1 MSIIL
6 MHPNLL
12 TKNAVVLVTEPIHG
26 LSIPLHL
33 NAVFQILMQLRIYLL
48 LLSIINS
55 SIYCNTRANRLCRIY
70 STKNDLFF
78 GIKALFQYKPLTFLV
93 VLYFSLVISLGQMI
107 SLSEGPYQEDFLNLE
122 NSLWFIVITM
132 GTVGYGDYSP
142 QTYLGRVI
150 SFTAAISGIII
161 SSLLILT
168 LSRYLSMSNG

>member
-1 MSIIL
+1 M
-6 MHPNLL
+6 
-12 TKNAVVLVTEPIHG
+12 
-26 LSIPLHL
+26 
-33 NAVFQILMQLRIYLL
+33 
-48 LLSIINS
+48 
-55 SIYCNTRANRLCRIY
+55 
-70 STKNDLFF
+70 
-78 GIKALFQYKPLTFLV
+78 
-93 VLYFSLVISLGQMI
+93 YFSLVISLGQMI